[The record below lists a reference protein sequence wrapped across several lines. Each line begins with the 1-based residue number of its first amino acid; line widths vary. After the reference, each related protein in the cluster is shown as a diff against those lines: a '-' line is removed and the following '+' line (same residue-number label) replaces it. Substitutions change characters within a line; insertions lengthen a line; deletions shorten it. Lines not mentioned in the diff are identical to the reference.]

1 MESQLYPLLSEYDP
15 ATSSEGGLDP
25 LGLYPI
31 ADRLAE
37 KLVPAVRE
45 RQKHPRFLTAMALGA
60 ELCKNFDNDTMA
72 ADSISPPW
80 QVFEWYVVEGMVR
93 TSQDPEEI
101 LGVPGT
107 DKARQAIKDN
117 VPLSAKRYLKTP
129 SVFGFHGVYRVLA
142 ENLDIVQD
150 ETLGET
156 GYQLLTTWEK
166 EQKLKGFISEEAGEG
181 TDFRKQIFA
190 AIQDG
195 LKAKATARSGG
206 WSGWSFFLDHLAPFK
221 CGKKEAEVI
230 RDALLS
236 RDCEFRRETILFLV
250 SSPGQKAWLTSR
262 SEREFHQALRENA
275 RNELKVLLE
284 AIEKYEEF
292 SRVLQDV
299 FDDCLQEM
307 TRKRTKTSLK
317 ELAGLELI
325 KRAWRQLSG
334 LYSEVCSRLEPLREA
349 FDFEQ
354 RFSSLAEPGNLIDW
368 IDRLLEHHVK
378 VQRAKPPA
386 GKNPWFERTGDG
398 SIILRRCDKT
408 DKGGIH
414 DKSYLHFYR
423 TNPLWS
429 FVCDLRL
436 VGS

>member
-1 MESQLYPLLSEYDP
+1 MEYHHFPLLSEYDP

-45 RQKHPRFLTAMALGA
+45 RQRHPRFLTAMALGA
-60 ELCKNFDNDTMA
+60 EICKNFDSDTMA
-72 ADSISPPW
+72 ADGISPPR

-93 TSQDPEEI
+93 TSEDPEEI

-166 EQKLKGFISEEAGEG
+166 EQKIKGFMSEEAGEG
-181 TDFRKQIFA
+181 TDFRKQLVS

-236 RDCEFRRETILFLV
+236 RSFEFRRETILFLV
-250 SSPGQKAWLTSR
+250 TPPGQKGWLTSR
-262 SEREFHQALRENA
+262 LEREFHQALRKNA
-275 RNELKVLLE
+275 SNELSVLLD
-284 AIEKYEEF
+284 AIDKYEEF

-307 TRKRTKTSLK
+307 TRKRTNISLK
-317 ELAGLELI
+317 ELASPELI
-325 KRAWRQLSG
+325 KSARRQVSE
-334 LYSEVCSRLEPLREA
+334 LYSEVCSRLEPLGEA

-354 RFSSLAEPGNLIDW
+354 RFSSLAEPASPIDW
-368 IDRLLEHHVK
+368 MDRLLEHHVK
-378 VQRAKPPA
+378 VQRAKAPA
-386 GKNPWFERTGDG
+386 GKNPWFERAGDD
-398 SIILRRCDKT
+398 SVIIRPGYRR
-408 DKGGIH
+408 DKGGLH
-414 DKSYLHFYR
+414 DRSYLHFYR